1 MSGSVGIQATVHSPE
16 AMPGDPLP
24 YAGPDSFTFVR
35 VVIRDETGL
44 QGEGFT
50 GRFLAQEVAHFLN
63 NSVAEALS
71 AGAPR
76 DPAALMRR
84 FNPRN
89 MTGVVLSALSALEI
103 AFTDLEAKR
112 QGVSVAR
119 LLGGARTAAPVH
131 VTCGFPALDTDALV
145 AACASEVAAGA
156 QGVKVLI
163 AAKGRS
169 VAEDVARL
177 RAVREVIGSA
187 ELIADANCGMD
198 EATARAFMR
207 TAADLD
213 LAWLEEPVRGN
224 DRRALAQLAA
234 LNIMPI
240 GAGQM
245 EQDADRFALLA
256 EAGVTVL
263 QPNAVFAGGLR
274 AAAMLA
280 ESGRRLG
287 CAISPAGG
295 WDLVNLHWMC
305 GASATCA
312 VELHRAQSRIARLLL
327 GAPPVLSNGALHVPD
342 RPGLGL
348 NPDEE
353 ALERCQLLLP
363 GNERGRR
370 AP

>member
-1 MSGSVGIQATVHSPE
+1 
-16 AMPGDPLP
+16 
-24 YAGPDSFTFVR
+24 
-35 VVIRDETGL
+35 
-44 QGEGFT
+44 
-50 GRFLAQEVAHFLN
+50 
-63 NSVAEALS
+63 
-71 AGAPR
+71 
-76 DPAALMRR
+76 
-84 FNPRN
+84 
-89 MTGVVLSALSALEI
+89 
-103 AFTDLEAKR
+103 
-112 QGVSVAR
+112 
-119 LLGGARTAAPVH
+119 
-131 VTCGFPALDTDALV
+131 
-145 AACASEVAAGA
+145 
-156 QGVKVLI
+156 
-163 AAKGRS
+163 
-169 VAEDVARL
+169 
-177 RAVREVIGSA
+177 
-187 ELIADANCGMD
+187 
-198 EATARAFMR
+198 
-207 TAADLD
+207 
-213 LAWLEEPVRGN
+213 
-224 DRRALAQLAA
+224 
-234 LNIMPI
+234 MPI